1 MKRKNIL
8 KLEALLL
15 TSTLLLTSCA
25 SRNKKNNLYH
35 VEQNN
40 NTLEV
45 NNGIS
50 RNQLNDYSFIVLY
63 NYDKRITE
71 YYIVSKSLNNG
82 YEGPEYVYYDALT
95 GLAVYREPTEEIIKP
110 TEEVTNGQN
119 IYKMYELPLNY
130 YLSEE
135 NYLKDSYSE
144 EEIRMILESL
154 TQYYDNLTS
163 TNTLTLKKD

>member
-25 SRNKKNNLYH
+25 SKNKKSNLYH
-35 VEQNN
+35 VKQDN

-45 NNGIS
+45 NEGIS

-82 YEGPEYVYYDALT
+82 YEGPEYVCYDALT

-154 TQYYDNLTS
+154 TQYYDNLTP